1 MEIVKSY
8 MNHFSDPPKTVH
20 NINNRLLG
28 TLTANLAQKCIYTNI
43 DFQTL
48 TDTAVAQLVRA
59 FALQLEVW
67 VFASQHDRPKL

>member
-20 NINNRLLG
+20 KINNRLLG
-28 TLTANLAQKCIYTNI
+28 TLTANPALKCIHTNI

-48 TDTAVAQLVRA
+48 TDTAVAPVSYTHLRA
-59 FALQLEVW
+59 HRDLSTPRMPSSA
-67 VFASQHDRPKL
+67 